1 MFADSVLFDMML
13 KTAYEDGIDN
23 HQDLIDRDMTLGF
36 YIPEIIQTDVIKV
49 IISYLAE
56 HAVAGGLDEILR
68 LRTLPDTRYNI
79 RLLYYVVHISL
90 LMICSG
96 ERTVSFDSFSETD
109 KMILD
114 KVLSDDRSVAYVTTI
129 NEINYYYLEC
139 NECNWYK
146 SKQSFLSEARFS
158 T

>member
-1 MFADSVLFDMML
+1 MLF
-13 KTAYEDGIDN
+13 N
-23 HQDLIDRDMTLGF
+23 
-36 YIPEIIQTDVIKV
+36 
-49 IISYLAE
+49 
-56 HAVAGGLDEILR
+56 
-68 LRTLPDTRYNI
+68 
-79 RLLYYVVHISL
+79 VHVSL